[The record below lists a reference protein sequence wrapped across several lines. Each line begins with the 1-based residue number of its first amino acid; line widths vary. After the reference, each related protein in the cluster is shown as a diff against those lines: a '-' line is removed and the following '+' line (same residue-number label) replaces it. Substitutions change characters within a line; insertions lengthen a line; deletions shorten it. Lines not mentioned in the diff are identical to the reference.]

1 MLYSGITLNLS
12 ILLIILYRYIVFG
25 NLGENRIKTKTNF
38 ILICLLSFLTG
49 LVMSNYSNET
59 LDTEKIKNIRELFN
73 ITVPVFFLVYFFFE
87 NYNLPE
93 NKIDYRLLFTVFLS
107 VWVGTLF
114 GFIVTKKKLNKV
126 EMGDNWN
133 KFYIYYI
140 QGRHILDII
149 YMLFTTY
156 FIIKITKNIKH

>member
-12 ILLIILYRYIVFG
+12 ILLIILYRYAIFG
-25 NLGENRIKTKTNF
+25 NLGENRITNLTNF
-38 ILICLLSFLTG
+38 ILICLLSFLAG
-49 LVMSNYSNET
+49 LVMSNYSNEK
-59 LDTEKIKNIRELFN
+59 LDTQKIKNIRELFN
-73 ITVPVFFLVYFFFE
+73 ITAPVFFLVYFFFE

-93 NKIDYRLLFTVFLS
+93 NKINYNLLFMVFLF
-107 VWVGTLF
+107 VWIGTLF
-114 GFIVTKKKLNKV
+114 GFILTKRKINNV
-126 EMGDNWN
+126 EKGDNWT

-156 FIIKITKNIKH
+156 FVIKITKNIKH